1 MYGRFLRFLSAN
13 VRALSPHN
21 TTRNLAVN
29 TRVVLCRRLLV
40 SMADPDAEEGKLSK
54 KLVFL
59 TRFIKVLRLIC
70 G

>member
-13 VRALSPHN
+13 ARALSPHN

-29 TRVVLCRRLLV
+29 TRVVLRRRLLA
-40 SMADPDAEEGKLSK
+40 SMADADAGEGKLSK